1 VTLDAALAATAVPVG
16 PPRAV
21 GIPSGVDCARLILQ
35 GVELFDNVHVDEI
48 RKISPVLSKSLSLV
62 NKTNWAGVA
71 TVKLM
76 LVSDS
81 AKEDAKEISII
92 PEVPDVVLCMSINR
106 DPDGYSAATVL
117 L

>member
-1 VTLDAALAATAVPVG
+1 MPVG

-35 GVELFDNVHVDEI
+35 GVEIFDNAHVDEM

-62 NKTNWAGVA
+62 NKTNVAGVD
-71 TVKLM
+71 TDKLM
-76 LVSDS
+76 LVSDG

-92 PEVPDVVLCMSINR
+92 PATPDVVL
-106 DPDGYSAATVL
+106 
-117 L
+117 